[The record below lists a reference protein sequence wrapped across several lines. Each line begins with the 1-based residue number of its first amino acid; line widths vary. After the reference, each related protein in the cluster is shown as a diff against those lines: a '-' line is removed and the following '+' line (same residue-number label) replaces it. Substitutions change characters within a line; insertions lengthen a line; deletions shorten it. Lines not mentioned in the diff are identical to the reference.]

1 MEKKWYAIHIHSG
14 FENKVKIRLERE
26 IKLAN
31 MEEFVSQILI
41 PAENVVEVKSGQKKV
56 SSRKFFPG
64 YILIE
69 MEMNDEIWQLIRNI
83 HGVSGFIGNK
93 EKAVPL
99 SEKEIQKIF
108 EKLKEKEEKPKPKV
122 MFDKGENVRIIEG
135 PFVDFNGEIEEI
147 SPEKGRLK
155 VMVSIFGRSTPVEL
169 ESWQVEKI

>member
-108 EKLKEKEEKPKPKV
+108 EKLREKEEKPKPKV

>member
-26 IKLAN
+26 IKLAH
-31 MEEFVSQILI
+31 MEGFVSQILI
-41 PAENVVEVKSGQKKV
+41 PTENVVEVKAGQKKV

-69 MEMNDEIWQLIRNI
+69 MEMNDEVWQLIRNVP
-83 HGVSGFIGNK
+83 GVSGFIGNK
-93 EKAVPL
+93 RKAVPL
-99 SEKEIQKIF
+99 PEKEVQRIF

-122 MFDKGENVRIIEG
+122 MFDKGESIRIIEG
-135 PFVDFNGEIEEI
+135 PFADFNGEIEEV

>member
-1 MEKKWYAIHIHSG
+1 MEKKWYVIHIHSG

-31 MEEFVSQILI
+31 MEDFVSQILI

-122 MFDKGENVRIIEG
+122 MFDKGESIRIIEG
-135 PFVDFNGEIEEI
+135 PFTDFNGEIEEV

>member
-1 MEKKWYAIHIHSG
+1 MEKKWYVIHIHSG

-31 MEEFVSQILI
+31 MEDFVSQILI

>member
-1 MEKKWYAIHIHSG
+1 MEKKCYVIHIHSG

-31 MEEFVSQILI
+31 MEDFVSQILI

-122 MFDKGENVRIIEG
+122 MFDKGENIRIIEG

>member
-1 MEKKWYAIHIHSG
+1 MEKKWYVIHIHSG

-31 MEEFVSQILI
+31 MEDFVSQILI

-122 MFDKGENVRIIEG
+122 MFDKGESIRIIEG
-135 PFVDFNGEIEEI
+135 PFVDFNGEIEEV

>member
-26 IKLAN
+26 IKLAG
-31 MEEFVSQILI
+31 MDEFVSQILI
-41 PAENVVEVKSGQKKV
+41 PTENVVEVKAGQKKV

-69 MEMNDEIWQLIRNI
+69 MEMNDEVWQLIRNI

-93 EKAVPL
+93 KKAVSL

-122 MFDKGENVRIIEG
+122 MFDKGENIRIIEG
-135 PFVDFNGEIEEI
+135 PFSDFNGEIEEI

>member
-1 MEKKWYAIHIHSG
+1 MEKKWYVIHIHSG

-31 MEEFVSQILI
+31 MEDFVSQILI

-122 MFDKGENVRIIEG
+122 MFDKGENIRIIEG

>member
-1 MEKKWYAIHIHSG
+1 MEKKWYVIHIHSG
-14 FENKVKIRLERE
+14 FEGKVKLQLERK

-41 PAENVVEVKSGQKKV
+41 PTESVVEVKAGQKKV

>member
-1 MEKKWYAIHIHSG
+1 MGKKWYAIHIHSG

-41 PAENVVEVKSGQKKV
+41 PTESVVEVKAGQKKV

-69 MEMNDEIWQLIRNI
+69 MEMNDEVWQLIRNVP
-83 HGVSGFIGNK
+83 GVSGFIGNK
-93 EKAVPL
+93 RKAVPL
-99 SEKEIQKIF
+99 LEKEVQRIF

-122 MFDKGENVRIIEG
+122 MFDKGESIRIIEG
-135 PFVDFNGEIEEI
+135 PFTDFNGEIEEV